1 MQRHAARL
9 AGVKRARAA
18 AFDILTQE
26 VLPSLEAGQAHVPN
40 GSANVTIRMDAES
53 LAAELAHIRAAH
65 RRLLERRTESA
76 AASAGAVRSGAGGD
90 LMDSRIPP
98 VSLRASVDATG
109 EFARSPLSAPP
120 SERPLSLL
128 PPPPLLPLPAAHVP
142 AANIDTPSI
151 SAAEAAADARNRQFD
166 LQMAALESRQLKLQ
180 HRAPPQRRG
189 LVGGWGGL
197 AADLAAADAAAAAQ
211 GGAFSAPVSSTASGA
226 HGGHSSLESESSAQ
240 EAATVSLG
248 VPPGPALSSS
258 TLATGLLAAALKATR
273 GIVASTLAAGGGVST
288 AAPAGHQYL
297 QQPPQHHPY
306 LGPMMPPQTWQAQHA
321 ATTTQGLPQS
331 WQAPSAGQPPQHLL
345 ARPAFA
351 PQHLQVQPR
360 VQAPLLAAPPR
371 GNFGAVSST
380 VAFGAPMGGSAW
392 SEGSLQPRPQL
403 PVAYR
408 GPSLQAPPARG
419 FARGIAGG
427 LTPSGGSPVGG
438 AGGASGGGRGTS
450 ATLPAWMTG
459 PRP

>member
-1 MQRHAARL
+1 
-9 AGVKRARAA
+9 
-18 AFDILTQE
+18 
-26 VLPSLEAGQAHVPN
+26 
-40 GSANVTIRMDAES
+40 MDAES
-53 LAAELAHIRAAH
+53 LAAELANIRAAH

-76 AASAGAVRSGAGGD
+76 AASAGAARSGAGGD
-90 LMDSRIPP
+90 LVDSRVPP
-98 VSLRASVDATG
+98 APLRTTVDANG

-120 SERPLSLL
+120 PERPLSLL
-128 PPPPLLPLPAAHVP
+128 PPPPPLLPLPAAHVP
-142 AANIDTPSI
+142 AANIDTPSV

-166 LQMAALESRQLKLQ
+166 LQMAALESRQLKQ
-180 HRAPPQRRG
+180 QYRAPPQRRG

-197 AADLAAADAAAAAQ
+197 AADLAAADAAAAVQ
-211 GGAFSAPVSSTASGA
+211 GGAFPAPVSSTASGA
-226 HGGHSSLESESSAQ
+226 HGDPISLASESSAQ

-248 VPPGPALSSS
+248 VRPGPALSSS

-297 QQPPQHHPY
+297 QQPQQQHPY
-306 LGPMMPPQTWQAQHA
+306 LGPAMPPQSWQAQHA

-331 WQAPSAGQPPQHLL
+331 WQAPSAGQPPQYLL

-360 VQAPLLAAPPR
+360 VEAPLLAAPPR
-371 GNFGAVSST
+371 GNFGSVSST
-380 VAFGAPMGGSAW
+380 VAFGAPMGGRAW
-392 SEGSLQPRPQL
+392 SEGLLQARPQL

-408 GPSLQAPPARG
+408 GPSLQAPSARG
-419 FARGIAGG
+419 FARGIASG
-427 LTPSGGSPVGG
+427 LTPSGGSPVG